1 MPIHNHSILVG
12 KSLIWSSSLSET
24 VFFFW
29 PWHQISSSRDVNAI
43 RWPPSLPLLMTSLLL
58 SFSANTLCLYMQSF
72 NAVGSHLDLVCY
84 WPLASKWPAL
94 ILFDNLYAPPTTPS
108 IAALLALKPFRCS
121 LLLLFLLHF
130 VKQNPV
136 VIRNLVVDDPFHCSS
151 PFSICL
157 WITFSILCCMFA
169 AIIEYSNAQVDLFKP
184 HRMIFAGNR
193 QSWW

>member
-1 MPIHNHSILVG
+1 M
-12 KSLIWSSSLSET
+12 IWSSSLGET

-108 IAALLALKPFRCS
+108 IAALLALKPFRCA

-157 WITFSILCCMFA
+157 WITFSMCCMFA